1 MCDKGQSNCLVNEKP
16 ETMAGFEKVIPMIY
30 SQVLATGSGIPER
43 VVPND
48 FFNYL
53 VEDADNWIFS
63 RTGMKERR
71 FAEPDESTADLA
83 VISAENAMARGGID
97 PADIECIIVGT
108 STADMILP
116 STACMV
122 QKEIGAV
129 NAFAFDMNAV
139 CSSFVYAVEIAY
151 NFIRSGKYSK
161 VMVIGAD
168 TYSKILDFQDQN
180 TCPLFGDGAG
190 AVILGATKKRKGIL
204 HSIIKSDG
212 KGWDLIQVP
221 SSGSRKPITVET
233 ITSRENTF
241 KMEGKKVFIFAT
253 DVIPQIIEDLT
264 AREGISPD
272 RLDYIIPHQ
281 ANVRIIDFI
290 SKKLGIQKEK
300 FLLNLDR
307 YGNTAAASVGI
318 ALDEN
323 LRNGTIKA
331 GDLVLMMGFG
341 GGLSW
346 GGILIRF

>member
-1 MCDKGQSNCLVNEKP
+1 
-16 ETMAGFEKVIPMIY
+16 MIY

-63 RTGMKERR
+63 RTGMRERR
-71 FAEPDESTADLA
+71 FAAPHESTSDLA
-83 VISAENAMARGGID
+83 TVAALNALKQGDID
-97 PADIECIIVGT
+97 PAELDCIILGT

-116 STACMV
+116 AAASMV
-122 QKEIGAV
+122 QKNIGAV
-129 NAFAFDMNAV
+129 NAFAFDINAV
-139 CSSFVYAVEIAY
+139 CSSFVFAMEVAD
-151 NFIRSGKYSK
+151 NFIRSGKYNK
-161 VMVIGAD
+161 ILVIGAD
-168 TYSKILDFQDQN
+168 TYSKILDFQDQT

-190 AVILGATKKRKGIL
+190 AAVLGSTTEKKGIL
-204 HSIIKSDG
+204 QSIIKSDG
-212 KGWDLIQVP
+212 KGWELIQVP
-221 SSGSRKPITVET
+221 SSGSRKPITAET
-233 ITSRENTF
+233 ITLRENTF
-241 KMEGKKVFIFAT
+241 KMEGKRVFIFAT
-253 DVIPQIIEDLT
+253 DVIPQIIQEVT
-264 AREGISPD
+264 AKAGIQAD
-272 RLDYIIPHQ
+272 QLDHIIPHQ

-290 SKKLGIQKEK
+290 SKKTGIPKER

-323 LRNGTIKA
+323 LRNGVIKP
-331 GDLVLMMGFG
+331 GELVLMMGFG